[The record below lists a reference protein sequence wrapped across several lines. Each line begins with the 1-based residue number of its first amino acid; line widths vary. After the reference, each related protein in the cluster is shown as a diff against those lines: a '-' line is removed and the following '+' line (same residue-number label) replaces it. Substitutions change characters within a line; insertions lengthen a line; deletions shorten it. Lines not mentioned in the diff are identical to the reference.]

1 MDFNAQETTRRAA
14 IAGGIA
20 VCAAGCSS
28 YGAKKDTATKDTA
41 AAGASVIGKTTE
53 VPVGSAKIFESA
65 KVVVSQATAG
75 VFVAHT
81 AVCTHM
87 GCTVNKVDGTKVD
100 CPCHG
105 SQFTWADGAVAH
117 GPATQPLKELTI
129 RIEGDNIMLVP

>member
-14 IAGGIA
+14 IVGGIA
-20 VCAAGCSS
+20 VCATGCST
-28 YGAKKDTATKDTA
+28 YGKKKNEEATT
-41 AAGASVIGKTTE
+41 GGTVIGKTTE

-87 GCTVNKVDGTKVD
+87 GCTVNKVDGAKVD

-105 SQFTWADGAVAH
+105 SQYNWADGSVVQ
-117 GPATQPLKELTI
+117 GPATKPLKELTI
-129 RIEGDNIMLVP
+129 KIEGDDIKLVS